1 VADIDLRRH
10 HGLGLAGARAA
21 AEGMLEH
28 LSRRFGLQG
37 AWHGNVLE
45 FERPGLKGAL
55 ALTAKELHLTV
66 TLGFL
71 LSAMKAPLER
81 AVTDELDQL
90 FSRKRGSPRRK
101 KDG

>member
-1 VADIDLRRH
+1 MADIDLRRQ

-21 AEGMLEH
+21 ADEMLGH
-28 LSRRFGLQG
+28 LARRFGLQG
-37 AWHGNVLE
+37 AWQGNILE

-55 ALTAKELHLTV
+55 ALTARELHLTV

-71 LSAMKAPLER
+71 LSTMKGTLER

-90 FSRKRGSPRRK
+90 FTRKKGSPRRK
-101 KDG
+101 KGG